1 MSEAVAKAALPR
13 STFCAIGLMSFAA
26 LLLELALT
34 RLFSVVLYYHFAFL
48 AISIALLGLG
58 AGALFAYLRRSWLER
73 WILSDVGAVL
83 CSANAMLLIGV
94 LEVVLH
100 SAISMHPDW
109 VNFRRLTVLYLAAAI
124 PFFVTGLLFSM
135 TFARQAARTTQL
147 YGADLLG
154 GALACLALV
163 PLLNVAGAPNAI
175 LVAGMANALA
185 GVAWASGR
193 RRALPILTAAFLLAL
208 IAANHHDKL
217 FDIVYAKG
225 YRRPHPLYAKWNAL
239 SRVEVDNWD
248 DAKAVVIDA
257 DAITFIM
264 NRDAHHLDSD
274 YYRKLMTT
282 APAVANVLRP
292 HGSFAIIGPG
302 GGIDVLRAV
311 ASGSPSVTGIEINP
325 IIVDDI
331 MRERFAAYSHGLYEL
346 PEVHVHVNDGRSF
359 VRSSH
364 DRYDVVQMTLVDT
377 WAATAAGA
385 FALSENNLYTVQA
398 FREYFD
404 HLKPDGMIAVTR
416 WEFTEPR
423 EALRVV
429 SEAMEALHQLGIQ
442 HTAANFIVVSRGKL
456 DVDGQPVAVLAKKSA
471 FTQEEQ
477 RAVLQHVRDTSTG
490 DANTDLHVLYLPMT
504 ANDATLTHP
513 VFGKLIQ
520 SNDPRSFAEQYAFN
534 VAPVDDNNPFFFFT
548 LKLGHGVKN
557 LEHGMDRK
565 MNVGV
570 IVLGLLVVISAGAVA
585 LFLLL
590 PIAFSP
596 QARSGRSV
604 RVLYFIAIGLGYIM
618 AEIAFIQRF
627 VLFLGHPTYA
637 LTVVV
642 FLMLLSSGLGSLL
655 SRRWFGE
662 PTRVTLALAFIVM
675 VLMIYVFSLPQLLGG
690 LVGLPFVVK
699 LLISGMLIVPLGT
712 AMGMPFPSG
721 LRALSASSGGSKD
734 VDPCFS
740 GEGAIEWAW
749 AMNAAS
755 SVLGSVLAMVIAI
768 AFGLNIALAGAAAAY
783 VCAALLVSAFRRSDR
798 PRVLA
803 TIVPAK
809 PT

>member
-1 MSEAVAKAALPR
+1 MSTTLQSPAYEAVAQPAVPR
-13 STFCAIGLMSFAA
+13 SNFYAIGLMSFAA
-26 LLLELALT
+26 LLLELSLT

-58 AGALFAYLRRSWLER
+58 AGALFAYLRRRWLER
-73 WILSDVGAVL
+73 WTLSDLGAVL
-83 CSANAMLLIGV
+83 CSANALVIIAV
-94 LEVVLH
+94 VEVVLH

-109 VNFRRLTVLYLAAAI
+109 ANFRRLTVLYFASAI
-124 PFFVTGLLFSM
+124 PFFITGLLFSI
-135 TFARQAARTTQL
+135 TFARQAARTGQL
-147 YGADLLG
+147 YSADLVG
-154 GALACLALV
+154 GSLACLALV
-163 PLLNVAGAPNAI
+163 PLLNVIGAPNAI
-175 LVAGMANALA
+175 LAAGLANALA
-185 GVAWASGR
+185 GITWATGR
-193 RRALPILTAAFLLAL
+193 RRALPVFTAAVLLAL
-208 IAANHHDKL
+208 IVANHRDQL

-264 NRDAHHLDSD
+264 NRDAHRLDSD

-282 APAVANVLRP
+282 APAIANVLRP

-331 MRERFAAYSHGLYEL
+331 MRQRFADYSHRLYEL
-346 PEVHVHVNDGRSF
+346 PEVRVHVNDGRSF
-359 VRSSH
+359 IRSSH
-364 DRYDVVQMTLVDT
+364 DLYDVVQMTLVDT

-385 FALSENNLYTVQA
+385 FALSENNLYTVEA
-398 FREYFD
+398 FREYFE
-404 HLKPDGMIAVTR
+404 HLKPNGMVAVTR
-416 WEFTEPR
+416 WEFAEPR

-429 SEAMEALHQLGIQ
+429 SQAIAALHQLGVQ
-442 HTAANFIVVSRGKL
+442 QTADNFIVVSRGKL
-456 DVDGQPVAVLAKKSA
+456 DVDGQPVAVLAKKSP
-471 FTQEEQ
+471 FTEEEQ

-504 ANDATLTHP
+504 AKDAALTHP
-513 VFGKLIQ
+513 VFGKLIE
-520 SNDPRSFAEQYAFN
+520 SNDPRSFSEHYAFN

-548 LKLGHGVKN
+548 LKLGHGLRN

-570 IVLGLLVVISAGAVA
+570 VVLGLLALISAGAVVI
-585 LFLLL
+585 FLLL
-590 PIAFSP
+590 PIALSP

-604 RVLYFIAIGLGYIM
+604 RVLYFVAIGLGYIL

-642 FLMLLSSGLGSLL
+642 FLMLLSSGLGSLW
-655 SRRWFGE
+655 SRRWFADPRRLGM
-662 PTRVTLALAFIVM
+662 ALGFIVM
-675 VLMIYVFSLPQLLGG
+675 VLMIYVFSLPEILSA
-690 LVGLPFVVK
+690 LVGLPFTLK
-699 LLISGMLIVPLGT
+699 LLISGLLIVPLGT
-712 AMGMPFPSG
+712 AMGMPFPGG
-721 LRALSASSGGSKD
+721 LRALSAQSDEDSESTS
-734 VDPCFS
+734 S
-740 GEGAIEWAW
+740 GEGTIEWAW

-768 AFGLNIALAGAAAAY
+768 AFGLNVALGCAAAAY
-783 VCAALLVSAFRRSDR
+783 LAAVLFVSTFRVKGKCSAR
-798 PRVLA
+798 LA
-803 TIVPAK
+803 G
-809 PT
+809 